1 MGLLARRQKGVM
13 VWTGMAK
20 LSIIGLIMALA
31 TAFINTI
38 WAIYLDTFVQ
48 SVVIV
53 GLLTAFFTFVA
64 FISRFLFI
72 PLVEKVNKSKIYALS
87 ILSMAVAYTLFSIN
101 TNFYFLIILATFLTM
116 ANTLRVTSFG
126 IIVRDRSSEKK
137 LSRNEG
143 LLYTFLNVAWV
154 IGPLIAGYVSERYSI
169 SLVFMLAAI
178 FAFLS
183 LFLFKISNIKDS
195 NIKKKADYG
204 IMRNF
209 FAFFKNKNRTLAYIL
224 GGGVNLWWSL
234 VFIFIPLFMI
244 RNNLNKIW
252 VGWFLFGTAVPLILF
267 EYFFGKLAG
276 KIGFKKIFKIGFLIP
291 AVLSLVCFFIGN
303 IFIILALLILASI
316 GLAMLEPTTEAYFFD
331 VLKGK
336 QSLRF
341 YGPYNTA
348 ISVNAFIG
356 RFAPSILLIFFPFKF
371 IFLLFAGFMFLM
383 VLVSFF
389 IKDVIESRRDG
400 KNN

>member
-276 KIGFKKIFKIGFLIP
+276 KIGFKKIFKIFPFDVQL
-291 AVLSLVCFFIGN
+291 FFIN
-303 IFIILALLILASI
+303 
-316 GLAMLEPTTEAYFFD
+316 
-331 VLKGK
+331 
-336 QSLRF
+336 
-341 YGPYNTA
+341 
-348 ISVNAFIG
+348 
-356 RFAPSILLIFFPFKF
+356 
-371 IFLLFAGFMFLM
+371 
-383 VLVSFF
+383 
-389 IKDVIESRRDG
+389 
-400 KNN
+400 